1 MSLATSYN
9 VSNNFSKFNIKRVRE
24 YLICLVCNTPK
35 MIQRELNG
43 VSFYGC
49 SNYVNKG
56 DCKGVLR
63 EINGSMKMVCL
74 HCENTLIMEKVESG
88 RGGAYACK
96 NCNRKFYFI
105 DLAKQNERKKDLEK
119 EKKELL
125 NKIEK
130 QKIKRLERFI
140 LAGVKANIKENS
152 FFLGCK
158 NYHKCK
164 WTASMDSQDPKCP
177 KCNRLMKRKKNFKNN
192 EFFTAVSLILNA
204 REFCLY
210 INLKKKETN
219 V

>member
-74 HCENTLIMEKVESG
+74 HCENTPITEKVESG
-88 RGGAYACK
+88 RGGYACK

-105 DLAKQNERKKDLEK
+105 DLVKQNERKKDLEK

-158 NYHKCK
+158 NYPKCK

-177 KCNRLMKRKKNFKNN
+177 KCNRL
-192 EFFTAVSLILNA
+192 ID
-204 REFCLY
+204 
-210 INLKKKETN
+210 
-219 V
+219 